1 MESGGGLPAGPR
13 WKKCGSDFGRSAPD
27 GARAVASS
35 GIAAVVG
42 GPEVFDRV
50 CAAAADGQHMVD
62 AQSVSQAC
70 RVGVD
75 HRVAD
80 GAAPAVDVGDQPPQ
94 LRLVPASPASS
105 SAHAPKHTPSEQ
117 PPATRIPP
125 VGDTRG
131 RTDPPSPQPGSGPG
145 TGTTR
150 VGDSPSPQGGGRRGR
165 RIAAGGAPPPPP
177 PPPHFPCLRPATVW
191 RWWRRQ

>member
-1 MESGGGLPAGPR
+1 MESGGGLPAGAR
-13 WKKCGSDFGRSAPD
+13 WKKCGSDFGRSASD

-35 GIAAVVG
+35 GIAAVVR

-62 AQSVSQAC
+62 TQSVSQSC

-80 GAAPAVDVGDQPPQ
+80 GAAPAVSVSNQLPQ
-94 LRLVPASPASS
+94 LLLVPASPASS
-105 SAHAPKHTPSEQ
+105 SAHVPEYTPSEQ

-125 VGDTRG
+125 VGDTPG

-145 TGTTR
+145 TRTTR
-150 VGDSPSPQGGGRRGR
+150 VGDSPSPQGGGRRVR
-165 RIAAGGAPPPPP
+165 RTAAGGPSRSPSP
-177 PPPHFPCLRPATVW
+177 FSLFSKCRGFI
-191 RWWRRQ
+191 